1 MLKTPL
7 KILLAASIALPAFLA
22 ADLAQ
27 AGNNK
32 HNRHHNSHNYSK
44 HYGGYNY
51 GKHYGG
57 YNYSNRHYSHNYYPS
72 YTYGGYYYGGHYG
85 HGGKA
90 GAYAGLAILGATLGY
105 MLHKSSKDKY
115 RGGRPGGYY
124 APPPQQPQS
133 YAPTQQ
139 GNFDFSQCRETRDYE
154 TTIIV
159 DGQEQLAY
167 GTACLR
173 ADGNWVAG
181 PMRIG
186 D

>member
-32 HNRHHNSHNYSK
+32 HKRNHGSHNYSK
-44 HYGGYNY
+44 HYGGSYSN
-51 GKHYGG
+51 KHYGG
-57 YNYSNRHYSHNYYPS
+57 HYTNRHYSHTYYPS
-72 YTYGGYYYGGHYG
+72 YYYGGHYG

-105 MLHKSSKDKY
+105 MLHKSSKDNY
-115 RGGRPGGYY
+115 RGGRSGGYY

-133 YAPTQQ
+133 YAPAQQ

-173 ADGNWVAG
+173 ADGNWIAG

>member
-32 HNRHHNSHNYSK
+32 HKRHHSSH
-44 HYGGYNY
+44 NY
-51 GKHYGG
+51 GKHYSGH
-57 YNYSNRHYSHNYYPS
+57 YTNRHYSHYYYPS
-72 YTYGGYYYGGHYG
+72 YTYGGYYYGGHHG

-105 MLHKSSKDKY
+105 VLHKSSKDNY
-115 RGGRPGGYY
+115 SGGSSGGYY
-124 APPPQQPQS
+124 APRPQS
-133 YAPTQQ
+133 YAPAQQ
-139 GNFDFSQCRETRDYE
+139 SNFDFSQCRETRDYE

-159 DGQEQLAY
+159 DGQQQLAY
-167 GTACLR
+167 GTACLM
-173 ADGNWVAG
+173 ADGSWVAG

-186 D
+186 N

>member
-32 HNRHHNSHNYSK
+32 HKRHHNSHNYSK
-44 HYGGYNY
+44 HYGG
-51 GKHYGG
+51 HYT
-57 YNYSNRHYSHNYYPS
+57 NRHYSHTYYPS
-72 YTYGGYYYGGHYG
+72 YTYGGPYYSGYYYGGHYG
-85 HGGKA
+85 HGSKA

-105 MLHKSSKDKY
+105 MLHKSSKNNY
-115 RGGRPGGYY
+115 RGGRSGGYY

-133 YAPTQQ
+133 YAPAQQ
-139 GNFDFSQCRETRDYE
+139 GSFDFSQCRETRDYE

-159 DGQEQLAY
+159 DGQEQLAH

-173 ADGNWVAG
+173 ADGNWVGG

>member
-7 KILLAASIALPAFLA
+7 KILLAASVAVPAFLA

-27 AGNNK
+27 AGQKK
-32 HNRHHNSHNYSK
+32 HKRHHSGHQSGKYYSSHNYSK
-44 HYGGYNY
+44 HYGSH
-51 GKHYGG
+51 HYKR
-57 YNYSNRHYSHNYYPS
+57 NYSHYYYPS
-72 YTYGGYYYGGHYG
+72 YTYGGYYYGGHHG
-85 HGGKA
+85 RGGKA

-105 MLHKSSKDKY
+105 VLHKSSRDNY
-115 RGGRPGGYY
+115 NRGKSGGYY
-124 APPPQQPQS
+124 APPPRPQN

-139 GNFDFSQCRETRDYE
+139 SNFDFSQCRETRDYE

-159 DGQEQLAY
+159 DGQQQLAY
-167 GTACLR
+167 GTACLM

-186 D
+186 N